1 MKKIFLFYSY
11 IVMSASYLIFAGL
24 GITGITA
31 LFLGEKKKSPTPSSG
46 LKLSSYRSPAPSLSS
61 YTSQPFLPSYTQQP
75 SLPSYTQQPSLPS
88 YTQQP
93 SYMQSRSSSSS
104 SSYEPSFQPP
114 KYGGKHKK
122 KSSKYSTK
130 RKKY

>member
-1 MKKIFLFYSY
+1 
-11 IVMSASYLIFAGL
+11 MSASYLIFAGL

-75 SLPSYTQQPSLPS
+75 SLPSYTQQPS
-88 YTQQP
+88 
-93 SYMQSRSSSSS
+93 YMQSRSSSSS

-122 KSSKYSTK
+122 KSSKSSTK